1 MTEKNELL
9 KNHPEYSLLFE
20 KIDTL
25 LKKGRAIIAIEGASA
40 SGKTTLA
47 KTLSKIYGATVFH
60 MDDFFLPLDNQ
71 TPKRLSEV
79 GGNVDRERFESEV
92 LIPLSQGKAV
102 NYRPFDCKTQGFKD
116 TFSVAPKTL
125 VIVEGAYSMHPSL
138 SGYYDLSVFL
148 EIDSAK
154 QKERI
159 IERNGDGA
167 QRFFETWIP
176 RENTYFEKTCAK
188 ERCDLIIKV

>member
-92 LIPLSQGKAV
+92 LIPLSQGEAV
-102 NYRPFDCKTQGFKD
+102 NYRPFDCKTQGFKQA
-116 TFSVAPKTL
+116 TEILPKKL
-125 VIVEGAYSMHPSL
+125 VIVEGAYSTHPSL

-148 EIDSAK
+148 EIDSTK

-159 IERNGDGA
+159 VERNGDGA
-167 QRFFETWIP
+167 QRFFNTWIP
-176 RENTYFEKTCAK
+176 RENTYFEKTKVK
-188 ERCDLIIKV
+188 ERCDLAIKV